1 MKEVRLG
8 KRLFLW
14 AALCLL
20 ICAVFGAV
28 PRSFAVASRRNYL
41 RTSYNS
47 EAYAL
52 FEIVGDQVTAVGVY
66 KNDRLRRITSP
77 NDGIVSMRFSAKADG
92 SFEAVFGMAAGSGSS
107 LIRLEFDSGAVLS
120 YRIDCDGGGWYF
132 PENGLSESN
141 RSVFEHIY
149 DAPAEA
155 ALYYLSASGDAERAA
170 QVRDQLRQ
178 VSDSVTAGLE
188 GDYDK
193 ARAVCAYIA
202 AHYYYD
208 QDARDTDV
216 TTETYALENVLKNSR
231 TVCTGFANLTCA
243 LLQAQGIDAVAV
255 KGGVSSGGVTYE
267 QLPNGV
273 QNHEFT
279 AFWYAAEER
288 WVWMDACWNGSGT
301 YANGEYVPN
310 VPHEK
315 YFDITDDALSQ
326 NHRADYAERRSFFDD
341 AVLTAGNP
349 AGTELPPEA
358 SAGTAEENPAPK
370 EEAETTE
377 QTRSP
382 AESGTAPQRLPAAE
396 PREDN
401 TALFLSA
408 MILGIGVIA
417 LCVYLIGLLK
427 KQRDT
432 ERKSNMVVIELEN
445 GKKIKI
451 ELYPDIAPITVKNF
465 EELVA
470 DGFYDGL
477 TFHRVISGF
486 MIQGGC
492 PIGNGTGNSG
502 KHIKGEFRSN
512 GVENDLKH
520 TRGVVSMARAA
531 DPDSASC
538 QFFIMHEDA
547 PHLDGSYAAFGKV
560 VEGMDAV
567 DEIARCETDYADMPL
582 QPIVMKSV
590 KIEE

>member
-1 MKEVRLG
+1 M
-8 KRLFLW
+8 
-14 AALCLL
+14 
-20 ICAVFGAV
+20 
-28 PRSFAVASRRNYL
+28 

-52 FEIVGDQVTAVGVY
+52 FEIVGNQVTAVGVY
-66 KNDRLRRITSP
+66 KNDRLRRITTP
-77 NDGIVSMRFSAKADG
+77 GDEIASMRFSAKADG

-141 RSVFEHIY
+141 RVVFEHIY

-155 ALYYLSASGDAERAA
+155 ALYYLSASGEAKRAA
-170 QVRDQLRQ
+170 EVRDQLRQ
-178 VSDSVTAGLE
+178 VSDSVTAGFE

-193 ARAVCAYIA
+193 ARAVCTYIA
-202 AHYYYD
+202 SHYYYD
-208 QDARDTDV
+208 QDARNTDV
-216 TTETYALENVLKNSR
+216 TTETYALENVLKTSR

-273 QNHEFT
+273 QNHEFV

-288 WVWMDACWNGSGT
+288 WVWLDACWNGSGN
-301 YANGEYVPN
+301 YMNGEYVPG

-315 YFDITDDALSQ
+315 YFDISDDALAQ
-326 NHRADYAERRSFFDD
+326 NHRADYAERRSFFDE
-341 AVLTAGNP
+341 AVLAAGNAAGTEISSETP
-349 AGTELPPEA
+349 AGTE
-358 SAGTAEENPAPK
+358 GENPLPT
-370 EEAETTE
+370 ETTAETTV
-377 QTRSP
+377 Q
-382 AESGTAPQRLPAAE
+382 TAPPNPQTPAAA
-396 PREDN
+396 PKEDN

-408 MILGIGVIA
+408 MLLGIGVIA
-417 LCVYLIGLLK
+417 LCVYLIRLLK

-477 TFHRVISGF
+477 TFHRVYDPGGVPDRERYGELGEAYQGRIPLERRRKRPQAYARRGF
-486 MIQGGC
+486 DGARRRSRFRKLSVLYHARGRAASRRELC
-492 PIGNGTGNSG
+492 RFRKGRRGNG
-502 KHIKGEFRSN
+502 
-512 GVENDLKH
+512 
-520 TRGVVSMARAA
+520 RGGR
-531 DPDSASC
+531 D
-538 QFFIMHEDA
+538 
-547 PHLDGSYAAFGKV
+547 
-560 VEGMDAV
+560 
-567 DEIARCETDYADMPL
+567 RPL
-582 QPIVMKSV
+582 
-590 KIEE
+590 

>member
-1 MKEVRLG
+1 MNRKRIG
-8 KRLFLW
+8 KRLFAW

-28 PRSFAVASRRNYL
+28 PRSFAAVSRRNYL
-41 RTSYNS
+41 RTSYHP
-47 EAYAL
+47 EAYTL

-66 KNDRLRRITSP
+66 KNDRIRRITSP
-77 NDGIVSMRFSAKADG
+77 GDEIVSMRFSAKADG
-92 SFEAVFGMAAGSGSS
+92 SFESVFGMGAGGDSS

-120 YRIDCDGGGWYF
+120 YRIDRDDGGWYF
-132 PENGLSESN
+132 PENGLSETN
-141 RSVFEHIY
+141 RAVFEHIY

-155 ALYYLSASGDAERAA
+155 ALYYLTASGEAERASE
-170 QVRDQLRQ
+170 VRDQLRRI
-178 VSDSVTAGLE
+178 SDSVTEGIE
-188 GDYDK
+188 GDYEK
-193 ARAVCAYIA
+193 ARAVCAYVA
-202 AHYYYD
+202 SRYYYD
-208 QDARDTDV
+208 HDARNTSV
-216 TTETYALENVLKNSR
+216 TTETYALENVLKNAR

-255 KGGVSSGGVTYE
+255 KGGVASGGVTYE
-267 QLPNGV
+267 ALPNGV

-288 WVWMDACWNGSGT
+288 WVWMDACWNGSGN
-301 YANGEYVPN
+301 YMNGEYVPD

-315 YFDITDDALSQ
+315 YFDISDDALAQ

-341 AVLTAGNP
+341 AVLTAGNA
-349 AGTELPPEA
+349 AGTEAPPEA
-358 SAGTAEENPAPK
+358 PAETGEENPAPK
-370 EEAETTE
+370 EEETTE
-377 QTRSP
+377 QTESP
-382 AESGTAPQRLPAAE
+382 AADGTAPQKRTEAE
-396 PREDN
+396 PAGDN
-401 TALFLSA
+401 TALFFSA
-408 MILGIGVIA
+408 LFLGIGVIA

-427 KQRDT
+427 KQREA
-432 ERKSNMVVIELEN
+432 ERKPNMVIIELEN
-445 GKKIKI
+445 GKQIKI

-470 DGFYDGL
+470 GGFYDGL

-502 KHIKGEFRSN
+502 KHIKGEFRAN
-512 GVENDLKH
+512 GVENDLRH

-582 QPIVMKSV
+582 YPIVMKSV
-590 KIEE
+590 RLVSE

>member
-1 MKEVRLG
+1 M
-8 KRLFLW
+8 
-14 AALCLL
+14 
-20 ICAVFGAV
+20 FGAFS
-28 PRSFAVASRRNYL
+28 RSFAAVSRRNYL

-52 FEIVGDQVTAVGVY
+52 FEIIGDQVTAVGAY

-77 NDGIVSMRFSAKADG
+77 DDKIVSMRFSAKADG
-92 SFEAVFGMAAGSGSS
+92 SFEAVFGMGAGSGSS

-132 PENGLSESN
+132 PENGLSETN
-141 RSVFEHIY
+141 RTVFEHIY

-155 ALYYLSASGDAERAA
+155 ALYYLSASGEAERAA
-170 QVRDQLRQ
+170 EVRERLRQ
-178 VSDSVTAGLE
+178 VSDSVTAGTE
-188 GDYDK
+188 GDYEK
-193 ARAVCAYIA
+193 ARAICAYIA
-202 AHYYYD
+202 SHYYYD
-208 QDARDTDV
+208 QDARDTNV
-216 TTETYALENVLKNSR
+216 TVETYALENVLKNTR

-273 QNHEFT
+273 QNHEFA
-279 AFWYAAEER
+279 AFWYAEDER
-288 WVWMDACWNGSGT
+288 WVWLDACWNGSGN
-301 YANGEYVPN
+301 YMNGEYIPN
-310 VPHEK
+310 VQHEK
-315 YFDITDDALSQ
+315 YFDISHDALAQ
-326 NHRADYAERRSFFDD
+326 NHRADYAERRSFFDE

-349 AGTELPPEA
+349 AGTELPPET
-358 SAGTAEENPAPK
+358 SVGTAEVNPAPK
-370 EEAETTE
+370 EEAKGAE
-377 QTRSP
+377 QT
-382 AESGTAPQRLPAAE
+382 ESSAAGGTTPQRLPAAE
-396 PREDN
+396 PKEDN